1 MPKYYCDYCD
11 VYLTHDSSSVRKAHN
26 NGKNHIMNVRNYYAE
41 LGQDK
46 AQAIIDE
53 ITKAYECAGQVG
65 FPPQYGYIPGMIP
78 TVVAPVVNASPY
90 TQVPPPLM
98 MPPRPPV
105 GNGAPGTVA
114 ASVPMLNAPP
124 PPPPVIGGPGIG
136 TTVPPNPLP
145 PTPTGVPSTLPTQQP
160 FTGQPPSSAF
170 VRPGGLGTPGVL
182 SFQLPQGAPASSG
195 NVPQPE
201 TSSPPSSGNM
211 QTGPSPP
218 GALPPPGGSAS
229 FNAPNLPPQYPPGQ
243 PPRGVK
249 RQMEE

>member
-1 MPKYYCDYCD
+1 
-11 VYLTHDSSSVRKAHN
+11 
-26 NGKNHIMNVRNYYAE
+26 

-65 FPPQYGYIPGMIP
+65 FPPQYGYIHGMIP
-78 TVVAPVVNASPY
+78 TVVAPVVNAPPY
-90 TQVPPPLM
+90 
-98 MPPRPPV
+98 
-105 GNGAPGTVA
+105 
-114 ASVPMLNAPP
+114 
-124 PPPPVIGGPGIG
+124 
-136 TTVPPNPLP
+136 
-145 PTPTGVPSTLPTQQP
+145 
-160 FTGQPPSSAF
+160 GQPPSSAF
-170 VRPGGLGTPGVL
+170 VRPGGLGAPGVL
-182 SFQLPQGAPASSG
+182 PFQPPQGAPASSG

-201 TSSPPSSGNM
+201 TSSPPSSVNAP
-211 QTGPSPP
+211 TGPPPP